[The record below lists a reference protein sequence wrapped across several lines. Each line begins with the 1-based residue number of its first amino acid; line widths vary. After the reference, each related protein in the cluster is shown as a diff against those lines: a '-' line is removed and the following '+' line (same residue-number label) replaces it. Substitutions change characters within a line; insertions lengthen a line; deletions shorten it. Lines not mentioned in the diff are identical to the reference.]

1 MLEVHC
7 SGTPYEIGHQ
17 HGTAAKDRV
26 VGSIAFYK
34 DLFPESCAMNWE
46 AVRQEAQQYIQ
57 PLQKLFPRYVE
68 ELQGLADGAGFELVD
83 IVALNVRTEITFGLY
98 TRVPST
104 PIQTDGCT
112 SAAYRQPNG
121 EVLLAQNWDWQPEQ
135 APNLFICHI
144 SQSGTDIPDISMVTE
159 GGVIGK
165 IGINS
170 SGVGT
175 CLNAIRARGVDN
187 TKIPIHLALRTAL
200 ESHSARKAAEKLYEV
215 GTAGSGH
222 ILVSDPSEAIGLEC
236 TSIGIKEINFDGNGT
251 LIHTNHLLL
260 DHPGVDEP
268 GWIPDSTDR
277 IKRIAELLDER
288 LATSTIDHSSFFDF
302 FKDEQGYPTAIN
314 RDRFSPVNGKATL
327 FTINMDLIKR
337 KAIVTMGRPTNW
349 TERIELSPGLA

>member
-1 MLEVHC
+1 
-7 SGTPYEIGHQ
+7 
-17 HGTAAKDRV
+17 
-26 VGSIAFYK
+26 
-34 DLFPESCAMNWE
+34 MNWE

-57 PLQKLFPRYVE
+57 PLQKLFPRYAE

-98 TRVPST
+98 TRVPSA

-144 SQSGTDIPDISMVTE
+144 SQPGTDIPDISMVTE

-200 ESHSARKAAEKLYEV
+200 ESHSAREAAEKLYEV

-222 ILVSDPSEAIGLEC
+222 ILVSDPSEAI
-236 TSIGIKEINFDGNGT
+236 
-251 LIHTNHLLL
+251 
-260 DHPGVDEP
+260 DEP

-277 IKRIAELLDER
+277 IKRIAQLLDER
-288 LATSTIDHSSFFDF
+288 LVTSTIDHSSFFDF

-314 RDRFSPVNGKATL
+314 RDQFSPGNGKATL
-327 FTINMDLIKR
+327 FTINMDLAKR

>member
-1 MLEVHC
+1 
-7 SGTPYEIGHQ
+7 
-17 HGTAAKDRV
+17 
-26 VGSIAFYK
+26 
-34 DLFPESCAMNWE
+34 
-46 AVRQEAQQYIQ
+46 
-57 PLQKLFPRYVE
+57 
-68 ELQGLADGAGFELVD
+68 
-83 IVALNVRTEITFGLY
+83 
-98 TRVPST
+98 
-104 PIQTDGCT
+104 
-112 SAAYRQPNG
+112 
-121 EVLLAQNWDWQPEQ
+121 
-135 APNLFICHI
+135 
-144 SQSGTDIPDISMVTE
+144 MVTE

-200 ESHSARKAAEKLYEV
+200 ESHSAREAAEKLYEV

-236 TSIGIKEINFDGNGT
+236 TSIGIKEIHFDGNGT

-268 GWIPDSTDR
+268 GWIPDSSDR
-277 IKRIAELLDER
+277 IKRIAQLLDER

-314 RDRFSPVNGKATL
+314 RDQFSPGNGKATL
-327 FTINMDLIKR
+327 FTINMDLTKR